1 MGSGDNFSTDIPER
15 QHIANVKEAY
25 RSSNKVNYIW
35 QMLEHNDQCTG
46 LDVMEETLS
55 ELAVQGWYDIDS
67 AKVFNL
73 PMWFLDFLAS
83 SGWPKQFHRPSN

>member
-1 MGSGDNFSTDIPER
+1 
-15 QHIANVKEAY
+15 
-25 RSSNKVNYIW
+25 
-35 QMLEHNDQCTG
+35 MLEHNDQCTG

-73 PMWFLDFLAS
+73 PM
-83 SGWPKQFHRPSN
+83 